1 MMRLS
6 DLGLGVKGVV
16 VKIDRKDLE
25 IALMGLGL
33 VAGDR
38 FEVSELAPF
47 GGPIALRLPGSKI
60 ALRKADAHHVLVN
73 PS

>member
-6 DLGLGVKGVV
+6 EMVLGGKGVV
-16 VKIDRKDLE
+16 VKIEGKELE
-25 IALMGLGL
+25 IALLGLGL

-38 FEVSELAPF
+38 FEVSEHAPF

-60 ALRKADAHHVLVN
+60 ALRKADAYRVLVN
-73 PS
+73 PN